1 MKVSIPRLIS
11 ILCATSASSASR
23 RLKSRPA
30 RSTAETQRAQRLRR
44 DKLRTYRFIGRVA
57 MFITCLS
64 AILVMSTNQR
74 AQSTPSLKDVFKS
87 DFMIGA
93 ALNRR
98 QFSEEDTRALP
109 IIKSQFNTISP
120 ENQLKWQ
127 SIHPQPDKYDFD
139 GADRYVAFG
148 EKYGMFVIGHTL
160 VWHNQTPAWV
170 FDDGKGN
177 LVDRD
182 TLLKRM
188 RDHIRTVVGRYKG
201 RIKGWDVVNE
211 AVNADGTL
219 RQSKW
224 LKIIGEDYIAKAFQY
239 AHEADPQAELYYNDY
254 SLEELQKLNGA
265 VRLIKNLKAQGVP
278 ISGVGLQGHN
288 NLIFPSMQ
296 QQEAAIT
303 AFAKLGVKVNIT
315 ELDIN
320 VLPFVSEEEGPRIKL
335 SDELQ
340 PKLNPYTSGLPK
352 SVNEEQAM
360 QFAQLFRV
368 YLKHRDVIDRIT
380 FWGVTDGDSWL
391 NNFPVR
397 GRTNYPLLFDREGKA
412 KLSFDTLIAVGGSA
426 RRSD

>member
-1 MKVSIPRLIS
+1 VKRL
-11 ILCATSASSASR
+11 LLVLLLVGA
-23 RLKSRPA
+23 LLPA
-30 RSTAETQRAQRLRR
+30 ARTQRAQ
-44 DKLRTYRFIGRVA
+44 TV
-57 MFITCLS
+57 
-64 AILVMSTNQR
+64 
-74 AQSTPSLKDVFKS
+74 SLKDVFKS

-98 QFSEEDTRALP
+98 QFSEEDVRALP

-170 FDDGKGN
+170 FEDGKGN

-182 TLLKRM
+182 TLMGRM

-224 LKIIGEDYIAKAFQY
+224 LKIIGEDYIAKAFQF

-254 SLEELQKLNGA
+254 SLENEPKRNGA
-265 VRLIKNLKAQGVP
+265 VQLIKKLKAQGVP
-278 ISGVGLQGHN
+278 ITGVGLQGHN
-288 NLIFPSMQ
+288 SLTWPSIQ
-296 QQEAAIT
+296 QQDATIT
-303 AFAKLGVKVNIT
+303 AFAKLDIKVNIT

-335 SDELQ
+335 TAELQ
-340 PKLNPYTSGLPK
+340 PKLNPYASGLPET
-352 SVNEEQAM
+352 VNEEQAIR
-360 QFAQLFRV
+360 FLELFGV
-368 YLKHRDVIDRIT
+368 YLRHRDVIDRIT
-380 FWGVTDGDSWL
+380 FWGVTDADSWL

-397 GRTNYPLLFDREGKA
+397 GRTNYPLLFDRKGNA
-412 KLSFDTLIAVGGSA
+412 KLSFDTLVTLGSSK
-426 RRSD
+426 RPSD

>member
-1 MKVSIPRLIS
+1 M
-11 ILCATSASSASR
+11 
-23 RLKSRPA
+23 
-30 RSTAETQRAQRLRR
+30 QRLRR
-44 DKLRTYRFIGRVA
+44 DRLSTYRFIWRVA
-57 MFITCLS
+57 VFITCLS
-64 AILVMSTNQR
+64 TILVMSTNQR

-224 LKIIGEDYIAKAFQY
+224 LKIIGEDYIAKAFQF

-254 SLEELQKLNGA
+254 SLENEPKRNGA
-265 VRLIKNLKAQGVP
+265 VQLIKKLKADGIP
-278 ISGVGLQGHN
+278 I
-288 NLIFPSMQ
+288 I
-296 QQEAAIT
+296 
-303 AFAKLGVKVNIT
+303 
-315 ELDIN
+315 
-320 VLPFVSEEEGPRIKL
+320 R
-335 SDELQ
+335 
-340 PKLNPYTSGLPK
+340 
-352 SVNEEQAM
+352 
-360 QFAQLFRV
+360 
-368 YLKHRDVIDRIT
+368 
-380 FWGVTDGDSWL
+380 
-391 NNFPVR
+391 R
-397 GRTNYPLLFDREGKA
+397 GRTLSRRARCGTRNCSDKVTNSEFRIAGRTHPLSRAGSDPSGNAEELFDKE
-412 KLSFDTLIAVGGSA
+412 DYAVRQCGDDGGHRDGEYPCPDYAA
-426 RRSD
+426 RDAPFHC

>member
-1 MKVSIPRLIS
+1 VKRL
-11 ILCATSASSASR
+11 LLVLLLVGA
-23 RLKSRPA
+23 LLPA
-30 RSTAETQRAQRLRR
+30 ARTQRAQ
-44 DKLRTYRFIGRVA
+44 TV
-57 MFITCLS
+57 
-64 AILVMSTNQR
+64 
-74 AQSTPSLKDVFKS
+74 SLKDVFKS

-98 QFSEEDTRALP
+98 QFSEEDVRALP

-170 FDDGKGN
+170 FEDGKGN

-182 TLLKRM
+182 TLMGRM

-224 LKIIGEDYIAKAFQY
+224 LKIIGEDYIAKAFQF

-254 SLEELQKLNGA
+254 SLENEPKRNGA
-265 VRLIKNLKAQGVP
+265 VQLIKKLKAQGVP
-278 ISGVGLQGHN
+278 ITGVGLQGHN
-288 NLIFPSMQ
+288 SLTWPSIQ
-296 QQEAAIT
+296 QQDATIT
-303 AFAKLGVKVNIT
+303 AFAKLDVKVNIT

-320 VLPFVSEEEGPRIKL
+320 VLPFVSEEEGPSIKL
-335 SDELQ
+335 TDELQ
-340 PKLNPYTSGLPK
+340 PKLNPYASGLPET
-352 SVNEEQAM
+352 VNEEQAIR
-360 QFAQLFRV
+360 FLELFGV
-368 YLKHRDVIDRIT
+368 YLRHRDVIDRIT
-380 FWGVTDGDSWL
+380 FWGVTDADSWL

-397 GRTNYPLLFDREGKA
+397 GRTNYPLLFDRKGNA
-412 KLSFDTLIAVGGSA
+412 KLSFDTLVTLGSSK
-426 RRSD
+426 RPSD

>member
-1 MKVSIPRLIS
+1 MKRL
-11 ILCATSASSASR
+11 LLVLLLVGA
-23 RLKSRPA
+23 LLPA
-30 RSTAETQRAQRLRR
+30 ARTQRAQ
-44 DKLRTYRFIGRVA
+44 TV
-57 MFITCLS
+57 
-64 AILVMSTNQR
+64 
-74 AQSTPSLKDVFKS
+74 SLKDVFKS

-98 QFSEEDTRALP
+98 QFSEEDVRALP

-170 FDDGKGN
+170 FEDGKGN

-182 TLLKRM
+182 TLMGRM

-224 LKIIGEDYIAKAFQY
+224 LKIIGEDYIAKAFQF

-254 SLEELQKLNGA
+254 SLENEPKRNGA
-265 VRLIKNLKAQGVP
+265 VQLIKKLKAQGVP
-278 ISGVGLQGHN
+278 ITGVGLQGHN
-288 NLIFPSMQ
+288 SLTWPSIQ
-296 QQEAAIT
+296 QQDATIT
-303 AFAKLGVKVNIT
+303 AFAKLDIKVNIT

-335 SDELQ
+335 TAELQ
-340 PKLNPYTSGLPK
+340 PKLNPYASGLPET
-352 SVNEEQAM
+352 VNEEQAIR
-360 QFAQLFRV
+360 FLELFGV
-368 YLKHRDVIDRIT
+368 YLRHRDVIDRIT
-380 FWGVTDGDSWL
+380 FWGVTDADSWL

-397 GRTNYPLLFDREGKA
+397 GRTNYPLLFDRKGNA
-412 KLSFDTLIAVGGSA
+412 KLSFDTLVTLGSSK
-426 RRSD
+426 RPSD

>member
-1 MKVSIPRLIS
+1 VKRL
-11 ILCATSASSASR
+11 LLVLLLVGA
-23 RLKSRPA
+23 LLPA
-30 RSTAETQRAQRLRR
+30 ARTQRAQ
-44 DKLRTYRFIGRVA
+44 TV
-57 MFITCLS
+57 
-64 AILVMSTNQR
+64 
-74 AQSTPSLKDVFKS
+74 SLKDVFKS

-98 QFSEEDTRALP
+98 QFSEEDVRALP

-170 FDDGKGN
+170 FEDGKGN

-182 TLLKRM
+182 TLMGRM

-224 LKIIGEDYIAKAFQY
+224 LKIIGEDYIAKAFQF

-254 SLEELQKLNGA
+254 SLENEPKRNGA
-265 VRLIKNLKAQGVP
+265 VQLIKKLKADGVP
-278 ISGVGLQGHN
+278 ITGVGLQGHN
-288 NLIFPSMQ
+288 SLTWPSIQ
-296 QQEAAIT
+296 QQDATIT
-303 AFAKLGVKVNIT
+303 AFAKLDVKVNIT

-335 SDELQ
+335 TAELQ
-340 PKLNPYTSGLPK
+340 PKLNPYASGLPET
-352 SVNEEQAM
+352 VNEEQAIR
-360 QFAQLFRV
+360 FLELFGV
-368 YLKHRDVIDRIT
+368 YLRHRDVIDRIT
-380 FWGVTDGDSWL
+380 FWGVTDADSWL

-397 GRTNYPLLFDREGKA
+397 GRTNYPLLFDRKGNA
-412 KLSFDTLIAVGGSA
+412 KLSFDTLVTLGSSK
-426 RRSD
+426 RPSD

>member
-1 MKVSIPRLIS
+1 MKRL
-11 ILCATSASSASR
+11 LLVLLLVGA
-23 RLKSRPA
+23 LLPA
-30 RSTAETQRAQRLRR
+30 ARTQRAQ
-44 DKLRTYRFIGRVA
+44 TV
-57 MFITCLS
+57 
-64 AILVMSTNQR
+64 
-74 AQSTPSLKDVFKS
+74 SLKDVFKS

-98 QFSEEDTRALP
+98 QFSEEDVRALP

-170 FDDGKGN
+170 FEDGKGN

-182 TLLKRM
+182 TLMGRM

-224 LKIIGEDYIAKAFQY
+224 LKIIGEDYIAKAFQF

-254 SLEELQKLNGA
+254 SLENEPKRNGA
-265 VRLIKNLKAQGVP
+265 VQLIKKLKAQGVP
-278 ISGVGLQGHN
+278 ITGVGLQGHN
-288 NLIFPSMQ
+288 SLTWPSIQ
-296 QQEAAIT
+296 QQDATIT
-303 AFAKLGVKVNIT
+303 AFAKLDVKVNIT

-320 VLPFVSEEEGPRIKL
+320 VLPFVSEEEGPSIKL
-335 SDELQ
+335 TDELQ
-340 PKLNPYTSGLPK
+340 PKLNPYASGLPET
-352 SVNEEQAM
+352 VNEEQAIR
-360 QFAQLFRV
+360 FLELFGV
-368 YLKHRDVIDRIT
+368 YLRHRDVIDRIT
-380 FWGVTDGDSWL
+380 FWGVTDADSWL

-397 GRTNYPLLFDREGKA
+397 GRTNYPLLFDRKGNA
-412 KLSFDTLIAVGGSA
+412 KLSFDTLVTLGSSK
-426 RRSD
+426 RPSD

>member
-1 MKVSIPRLIS
+1 
-11 ILCATSASSASR
+11 
-23 RLKSRPA
+23 
-30 RSTAETQRAQRLRR
+30 
-44 DKLRTYRFIGRVA
+44 
-57 MFITCLS
+57 
-64 AILVMSTNQR
+64 
-74 AQSTPSLKDVFKS
+74 
-87 DFMIGA
+87 
-93 ALNRR
+93 
-98 QFSEEDTRALP
+98 
-109 IIKSQFNTISP
+109 
-120 ENQLKWQ
+120 
-127 SIHPQPDKYDFD
+127 
-139 GADRYVAFG
+139 
-148 EKYGMFVIGHTL
+148 
-160 VWHNQTPAWV
+160 
-170 FDDGKGN
+170 
-177 LVDRD
+177 
-182 TLLKRM
+182 
-188 RDHIRTVVGRYKG
+188 
-201 RIKGWDVVNE
+201 
-211 AVNADGTL
+211 
-219 RQSKW
+219 
-224 LKIIGEDYIAKAFQY
+224 
-239 AHEADPQAELYYNDY
+239 
-254 SLEELQKLNGA
+254 NGA
-265 VRLIKNLKAQGVP
+265 VRLIKNLKAKGVP

-303 AFAKLGVKVNIT
+303 AFAKLGVRVNIT

-335 SDELQ
+335 SDDLQ

>member
-1 MKVSIPRLIS
+1 MKRL
-11 ILCATSASSASR
+11 LLVLLLVGA
-23 RLKSRPA
+23 LLPA
-30 RSTAETQRAQRLRR
+30 ARTQRAQ
-44 DKLRTYRFIGRVA
+44 TV
-57 MFITCLS
+57 
-64 AILVMSTNQR
+64 
-74 AQSTPSLKDVFKS
+74 SLKDVFKS

-98 QFSEEDTRALP
+98 QFSEEDVRALP

-170 FDDGKGN
+170 FEDGKGN

-182 TLLKRM
+182 TLMGRM

-211 AVNADGTL
+211 AVNADGTM

-254 SLEELQKLNGA
+254 SLENEPKRNGA
-265 VRLIKNLKAQGVP
+265 VQLIKKLKAQGVP
-278 ISGVGLQGHN
+278 ITGVGLQGHN
-288 NLIFPSMQ
+288 SLTWPSIQ
-296 QQEAAIT
+296 QQDATIT
-303 AFAKLGVKVNIT
+303 AFAKLDVKVNIT

-320 VLPFVSEEEGPRIKL
+320 VLPFVSEEEGPSIKL
-335 SDELQ
+335 TDELQ
-340 PKLNPYTSGLPK
+340 PKLNPYASGLPET
-352 SVNEEQAM
+352 VNEEQAIR
-360 QFAQLFRV
+360 FLELFGV
-368 YLKHRDVIDRIT
+368 YLRHRDVIDRIT
-380 FWGVTDGDSWL
+380 FWGVTDADSWL

-397 GRTNYPLLFDREGKA
+397 GRTNYPLLFDRKGNA
-412 KLSFDTLIAVGGSA
+412 KLSFDTLVTLGSSK
-426 RRSD
+426 RPSD

>member
-1 MKVSIPRLIS
+1 M
-11 ILCATSASSASR
+11 R
-23 RLKSRPA
+23 RLLLVLLLVGALLPGA
-30 RSTAETQRAQRLRR
+30 RTQRAQ
-44 DKLRTYRFIGRVA
+44 TV
-57 MFITCLS
+57 
-64 AILVMSTNQR
+64 
-74 AQSTPSLKDVFKS
+74 SLKDVFKS

-98 QFSEEDTRALP
+98 QFSEEDARALP
-109 IIKSQFNTISP
+109 IIKSQFNSITP

-127 SIHPQPDKYDFD
+127 LVHPQPDKYDFD

-170 FDDGKGN
+170 FEDGKGN

-182 TLLKRM
+182 TLLGRM
-188 RDHIRTVVGRYKG
+188 RDHIQTVVGRYKG

-254 SLEELQKLNGA
+254 SLENEPKRIGA
-265 VRLIKNLKAQGVP
+265 VQLIKKLKAQGVP
-278 ISGVGLQGHN
+278 ITGVGLQGHN
-288 NLIFPSMQ
+288 SLTWPSIQ
-296 QQEAAIT
+296 QQDATIT
-303 AFAKLGVKVNIT
+303 AFAKLGIKVNIT

-320 VLPFVSEEEGPRIKL
+320 VLPFVSEEEGPSIKL
-335 SDELQ
+335 TDELQ
-340 PKLNPYTSGLPK
+340 RKLNPYASGLPET
-352 SVNEEQAM
+352 VNEEQAIR
-360 QFAQLFRV
+360 FLELFGV
-368 YLKHRDVIDRIT
+368 YLRHRDVIDRIT

-397 GRTNYPLLFDREGKA
+397 GRTNYPLLFDRKGNG
-412 KLSFDTLIAVGGSA
+412 KLSFDTLVTIGSSS
-426 RRSD
+426 RRPG

>member
-1 MKVSIPRLIS
+1 VKRLLIV
-11 ILCATSASSASR
+11 LLLVGA
-23 RLKSRPA
+23 LLPDA
-30 RSTAETQRAQRLRR
+30 RTQHAQ
-44 DKLRTYRFIGRVA
+44 IV
-57 MFITCLS
+57 
-64 AILVMSTNQR
+64 
-74 AQSTPSLKDVFKS
+74 SLKNVFKS

-98 QFSEEDTRALP
+98 QFSEEDARALP
-109 IIKSQFNTISP
+109 IIKSQFNSITP

-127 SIHPQPDKYDFD
+127 LVHPQPDKYDFE

-170 FDDGKGN
+170 FEDGKGN
-177 LVDRD
+177 LVDRV
-182 TLLKRM
+182 TLLSRM
-188 RDHIRTVVGRYKG
+188 RDHIQTVVGRYKG

-211 AVNADGTL
+211 AVNADGTM

-278 ISGVGLQGHN
+278 ISAVGLQGHN
-288 NLIFPSMQ
+288 NLIFPTMQ

-335 SDELQ
+335 TDELQ
-340 PKLNPYTSGLPK
+340 TKLNPYVSGLPET
-352 SVNEEQAM
+352 VNEEQARR
-360 QFAQLFRV
+360 FAELFGV
-368 YLKHRDVIDRIT
+368 YLRHRDVIDRIT

-397 GRTNYPLLFDREGKA
+397 GRTNYPLLFDRKGNA
-412 KLSFDTLIAVGGSA
+412 KLSFDTLVTIGSST

>member
-1 MKVSIPRLIS
+1 
-11 ILCATSASSASR
+11 
-23 RLKSRPA
+23 
-30 RSTAETQRAQRLRR
+30 
-44 DKLRTYRFIGRVA
+44 

-98 QFSEEDTRALP
+98 QFSEEDVRALP

-170 FDDGKGN
+170 FEDGKGN

-182 TLLKRM
+182 TLMGRM

-224 LKIIGEDYIAKAFQY
+224 LKIIGEDYIAKAFQF

-254 SLEELQKLNGA
+254 SLENEPKRNGD
-265 VRLIKNLKAQGVP
+265 VQRIKKLKAQGVP
-278 ISGVGLQGHN
+278 ITGVGLQGHN
-288 NLIFPSMQ
+288 SLTWPSIQ
-296 QQEAAIT
+296 QQDATIT
-303 AFAKLGVKVNIT
+303 AFAKLDVKVNIT

-320 VLPFVSEEEGPRIKL
+320 VLPFVSEEEGPSIKL
-335 SDELQ
+335 TDELQ
-340 PKLNPYTSGLPK
+340 PKLNPYASGLPET
-352 SVNEEQAM
+352 VNEEQAIR
-360 QFAQLFRV
+360 FLELFGV
-368 YLKHRDVIDRIT
+368 YLRHRDVIDRIT
-380 FWGVTDGDSWL
+380 FWGVTDADSWL

-397 GRTNYPLLFDREGKA
+397 GRTNYPLLFDRKGNA
-412 KLSFDTLIAVGGSA
+412 KLSFDTLVTLGSSK
-426 RRSD
+426 RPSD

>member
-1 MKVSIPRLIS
+1 MKRL
-11 ILCATSASSASR
+11 LLVLLLVGA
-23 RLKSRPA
+23 LLPA
-30 RSTAETQRAQRLRR
+30 ARTQRAQ
-44 DKLRTYRFIGRVA
+44 TV
-57 MFITCLS
+57 
-64 AILVMSTNQR
+64 
-74 AQSTPSLKDVFKS
+74 SLKDVFKS

-98 QFSEEDTRALP
+98 QFSEEDVRALP

-170 FDDGKGN
+170 FEDGKGN

-182 TLLKRM
+182 TLMGRM

-224 LKIIGEDYIAKAFQY
+224 LKIIGEDYIAKAFQF

-254 SLEELQKLNGA
+254 SLENEPKRNGA
-265 VRLIKNLKAQGVP
+265 VQLIKKLKADGVP
-278 ISGVGLQGHN
+278 ITGVGLQGHN
-288 NLIFPSMQ
+288 SLTWPSIQ
-296 QQEAAIT
+296 QQDATIT
-303 AFAKLGVKVNIT
+303 AFAKLDVKVNIT

-335 SDELQ
+335 TAELQ
-340 PKLNPYTSGLPK
+340 PKLNPYASGLPET
-352 SVNEEQAM
+352 VNEEQAIR
-360 QFAQLFRV
+360 FLELFGV
-368 YLKHRDVIDRIT
+368 YLRHRDVIDRIT
-380 FWGVTDGDSWL
+380 FWGVTDADSWL

-397 GRTNYPLLFDREGKA
+397 GRTNYPLLFDRKGNA
-412 KLSFDTLIAVGGSA
+412 KLSFDTLVTLGSSK
-426 RRSD
+426 RPSD